1 MNKLQIVYLVVGL
14 LVILSMIISI
24 LPPPR

>member
-1 MNKLQIVYLVVGL
+1 MSKLQIVYLVVGL